1 MELGAQTLEP
11 GCLGFKCDPDLPFIS
26 YVALG
31 HLTQSLCASTPLS
44 LKQWYLP
51 HRAWRGLTARIHAEH
66 LESMPGTGYQFLS
79 HPDPWMQPPRFP
91 VLLLS
96 STDCHHSVP
105 APLPGFS
112 LLWVLA
118 PQEWSG
124 GGEYCLLDEHF
135 A

>member
-66 LESMPGTGYQFLS
+66 LESMPGTGYLFLS

-96 STDCHHSVP
+96 STDCHHFCP
-105 APLPGFS
+105 CTTARIQPS
-112 LLWVLA
+112 LG
-118 PQEWSG
+118 PSTPRMEW